1 MASNFPTGLDSFTDP
16 NPDASLAYNAHK
28 QRHVDLQNA
37 IVAVETRIGV
47 AGSADATSV
56 EKRLTDVAAAAHAAE
71 TAASV
76 GALVA
81 GATNKTTP
89 VDGDLL
95 GLVDSAASWITKK
108 LSWANLKTAMLSAVF
123 RAGYTRTVFHSA
135 KPWIVPSA
143 GTLNAGAAG
152 AATITGMTTALPRA
166 YTAPGKIYVPAVGS
180 WGGGWMD
187 FLSATTTVVTLADA
201 VATGGAYSMAAMA
214 GVDITGPSYTL
225 SAGTI
230 GPNGILE
237 HEYNVS
243 LNNSAGGKMLKILAG
258 GQAIAGGGSSWTTS
272 VSARGVWYTA
282 ASGMETKQHVTN
294 NTGLIIYAATGS
306 LMTANTTVDFTVD
319 QTISITL
326 KVAVANDILI
336 LERLTERLTYG
347 A

>member
-1 MASNFPTGLDSFTDP
+1 MASTFPTSLDAIP
-16 NPDASLAYNAHK
+16 NSPTTEKLGESAPKHSEMHNLLRDAIA
-28 QRHVDLQNA
+28 
-37 IVAVETRIGV
+37 AVEARIGV
-47 AGSADATSV
+47 TDSNDTSTITNRLSAQGEGTAINAVTS
-56 EKRLTDVAAAAHAAE
+56 
-71 TAASV
+71 
-76 GALVA
+76 
-81 GATNKTTP
+81 KTTP
-89 VDGDLL
+89 VDSDLVPL
-95 GLVDSAASWITKK
+95 SDSAASWIKKK
-108 LSWANLKTAMLSAVF
+108 LSWANIKTAVLSAVF
-123 RAGYTRTVFHSA
+123 GAGYTRTVFHTA

-143 GTLNAGAAG
+143 GTLNAGSAG
-152 AATITGMTTALPRA
+152 AATITGMTTALPRT
-166 YTAPGKIYVPAVGS
+166 YSVPGKIYVPAVGS

-187 FLSATTTVVTLADA
+187 FLSATTTTVTLADA
-201 VATGGAYSMAAMA
+201 VATGGAYSMAALA

-243 LNNSAGGKMLKILAG
+243 LNNSAGGKMLKAIAA

-294 NTGLIIYAATGS
+294 NNGLIIYAATGS
-306 LMTANTTVDFTVD
+306 LMTANTTVDFTVN